1 MHGVVLGGHL
11 IRNVRRGGDQVET
24 ELAFQTLRDDLHVQ
38 QAEEPASEAE
48 AQRHRRLGLV
58 DERGVVE
65 LELVERVAQFGEL
78 GVVDREETRV
88 HHGLGVA
95 IAGQRLGCRAD
106 GGGHGVA
113 DLGLADVLRAGDDVA
128 DLAGAERLGGGHV
141 GADDANLDGLVRHA
155 DAHHVHLLTRLELT
169 VLHTDIG
176 DDAAVRVVH
185 RVEDQRTRRR
195 LRVAVRSGNLHDD
208 VVEQIGDAFAGLA
221 RHAQHVTRLASDQ
234 SRDLLRV
241 LVRLGTG
248 QVNLVEHGDD
258 GQIMVD
264 GHVQVGQRLRLD
276 ALRRVDEQH
285 RALACGQRARHLI
298 REIHVAGGVDHAE
311 RVLGALE
318 GPRHAHGLRFDGDAA
333 LLLDVHAVEEAV
345 THLALRND
353 AAQLQDAVGHRGL
366 AVVDVCDDAE
376 IPD

>member
-1 MHGVVLGGHL
+1 MKAAIFKGVKQMACEEHAEPT
-11 IRNVRRGGDQVET
+11 IIDGGD
-24 ELAFQTLRDDLHVQ
+24 
-38 QAEEPASEAE
+38 
-48 AQRHRRLGLV
+48 
-58 DERGVVE
+58 
-65 LELVERVAQFGEL
+65 
-78 GVVDREETRV
+78 
-88 HHGLGVA
+88 A
-95 IAGQRLGCRAD
+95 I
-106 GGGHGVA
+106 
-113 DLGLADVLRAGDDVA
+113 
-128 DLAGAERLGGGHV
+128 
-141 GADDANLDGLVRHA
+141 
-155 DAHHVHLLTRLELT
+155 
-169 VLHTDIG
+169 I
-176 DDAAVRVVH
+176 RVVRACVCGSDLWFYRDGSKEPNTQAGH
-185 RVEDQRTRRR
+185 E
-195 LRVAVRSGNLHDD
+195 AIG

-221 RHAQHVTRLASDQ
+221 RHAQHVARLASDQ

-248 QVNLVEHGDD
+248 QVDLVEHGDD
-258 GQIMVD
+258 GQIVVD

-318 GPRHAHGLRFDGDAA
+318 GPRHAHGLRFDGDAT

-366 AVVDVCDDAE
+366 AVVDVRDDAE